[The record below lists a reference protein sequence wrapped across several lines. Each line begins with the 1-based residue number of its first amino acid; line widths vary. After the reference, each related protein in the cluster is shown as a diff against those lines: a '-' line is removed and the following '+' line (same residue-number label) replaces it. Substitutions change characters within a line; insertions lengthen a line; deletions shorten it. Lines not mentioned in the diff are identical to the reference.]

1 MSIKRFGIKNFLA
14 GGFLA
19 FAVILLVFSLSVS
32 KLPGN
37 TEREAVKVS
46 RAVSKRLHILDEYIG
61 SALTADRRVW
71 AGHNDVPSDM
81 VIYRYIDDTLQSWCN
96 QFPVRNDNIAS
107 RIVFPRLSKP
117 GESINSPLAE
127 GYVGSS
133 ATNKDKDKDKDNGN

>member
-46 RAVSKRLHILDEYIG
+46 RAVSKKVAHSG
-61 SALTADRRVW
+61 
-71 AGHNDVPSDM
+71 
-81 VIYRYIDDTLQSWCN
+81 
-96 QFPVRNDNIAS
+96 
-107 RIVFPRLSKP
+107 
-117 GESINSPLAE
+117 
-127 GYVGSS
+127 
-133 ATNKDKDKDKDNGN
+133 

>member
-46 RAVSKRLHILDEYIG
+46 RAVSKRMHILDEYIG

-71 AGHNDVPSDM
+71 AGHNDVPGTM
-81 VIYRYIDDTLQSWCN
+81 V
-96 QFPVRNDNIAS
+96 
-107 RIVFPRLSKP
+107 
-117 GESINSPLAE
+117 
-127 GYVGSS
+127 
-133 ATNKDKDKDKDNGN
+133 

>member
-46 RAVSKRLHILDEYIG
+46 RAVSKRLHILDEYNE
-61 SALTADRRVW
+61 RE
-71 AGHNDVPSDM
+71 
-81 VIYRYIDDTLQSWCN
+81 YQYLQLLLFFLHLLVLLC
-96 QFPVRNDNIAS
+96 Q
-107 RIVFPRLSKP
+107 L
-117 GESINSPLAE
+117 L
-127 GYVGSS
+127 
-133 ATNKDKDKDKDNGN
+133 